1 MYAGKIENVLDY
13 TYGYCLFDIG
23 KEVVRKISV
32 AEIDDRID
40 TEDFLSQ

>member
-1 MYAGKIENVLDY
+1 MLDY
-13 TYGYCLFDIG
+13 TYDYCLFDIG

-40 TEDFLSQ
+40 TEDFSITISKVNR